1 MFMIYTTL
9 GLGAKLR
16 KLRIRQLGQNKIKD
30 SNMTSQEQS
39 EANRRNALKSTGP
52 KSKKGKARASLNA
65 LKHGLRAKD
74 IVLPS
79 EDGREFDG
87 LRRALITELGP
98 EGSLEEQIAERIV
111 ACLWRLRRVY
121 PIEAGIFVW
130 ESLTIE
136 LRNAEEEA
144 RGYQST
150 IRPRWAGDSDA
161 ERMTNQK
168 KHNKAMTCAS
178 KATQLLRRQARSP
191 GAAFRQDARIFNALS
206 KLSRYETAIERSL
219 FRALHLFEQ
228 LQAARREREASTPEV
243 GDAPD
248 NLRRV
253 QQLSNPHNG
262 G

>member
-1 MFMIYTTL
+1 
-9 GLGAKLR
+9 
-16 KLRIRQLGQNKIKD
+16 
-30 SNMTSQEQS
+30 
-39 EANRRNALKSTGP
+39 LKSTGP
-52 KSKKGKARASLNA
+52 KSTKGKARASLNA
-65 LKHGLRAKD
+65 LKHGLLAKD

-79 EDGREFDG
+79 EDEQEFEG
-87 LRRALITELGP
+87 LRRALITELRP

-111 ACLWRLRRVY
+111 ACLWRLRRIY

-144 RGYQST
+144 RGYERT
-150 IRPRWAGDSDA
+150 IGHHWAGDSDT

-168 KHNKAMTCAS
+168 KHNEAMICAS
-178 KATQLLRRQARSP
+178 KAKQLLRREAQGP
-191 GAAFRQDARIFNALS
+191 GAAFRRDAVYANALS

-228 LQAARREREASTPEV
+228 VQAARREREASAPEV

-253 QQLSNPHNG
+253 QHLSSPHNG
-262 G
+262 V

>member
-1 MFMIYTTL
+1 
-9 GLGAKLR
+9 
-16 KLRIRQLGQNKIKD
+16 
-30 SNMTSQEQS
+30 MTSQEQT

-52 KSKKGKARASLNA
+52 KSTKGKSRASLNA
-65 LKHGLRAKD
+65 LKHGLLAKD

-79 EDGREFDG
+79 EDEQEFEG
-87 LRRALITELGP
+87 LRRALITELRP

-111 ACLWRLRRVY
+111 ACLWRLRRIY
-121 PIEAGIFVW
+121 PIEAGIFVC

-144 RGYQST
+144 RGYEST
-150 IRPRWAGDSDA
+150 IRPCWAGESDA

-168 KHNKAMTCAS
+168 KHDEAMKCAS
-178 KATQLLRRQARSP
+178 KAKQLLRREAQGP
-191 GAAFRQDARIFNALS
+191 GAAFRRDAVYANALS

-219 FRALHLFEQ
+219 FRALHLFEH
-228 LQAARREREASTPEV
+228 LQAARREREASAPEI

-253 QQLSNPHNG
+253 QHLSSPHNG
-262 G
+262 V

>member
-1 MFMIYTTL
+1 
-9 GLGAKLR
+9 
-16 KLRIRQLGQNKIKD
+16 
-30 SNMTSQEQS
+30 MTSQEQT

-52 KSKKGKARASLNA
+52 KSTKGKARASLNA
-65 LKHGLRAKD
+65 LKHGLLAKD

-79 EDGREFDG
+79 EDEQEFEG

-130 ESLTIE
+130 ESLAIE
-136 LRNAEEEA
+136 HRNAEEEA
-144 RGYQST
+144 RECEETST
-150 IRPRWAGDSDA
+150 RYFRGETET
-161 ERMTNQK
+161 ERMANQK
-168 KHNKAMTCAS
+168 KYDKAMARAS
-178 KATQLLRRQARSP
+178 KAKQHMRREAQGP
-191 GAAFRQDARIFNALS
+191 GAAFRRDAGIFNALS

-228 LQAARREREASTPEV
+228 VQATRREREASAPKV

-248 NLRRV
+248 DLRLV
-253 QQLSNPHNG
+253 QQLSSPRNG

>member
-1 MFMIYTTL
+1 M
-9 GLGAKLR
+9 
-16 KLRIRQLGQNKIKD
+16 KD
-30 SNMTSQEQS
+30 SIMTSQDQT

-52 KSKKGKARASLNA
+52 KSTKGKARASLNA
-65 LKHGLRAKD
+65 LKHGLMAKD

-79 EDGREFDG
+79 EDEQEFEG
-87 LRRALITELGP
+87 LRRALITELQP

-121 PIEAGIFVW
+121 PIEAGILLW
-130 ESLTIE
+130 ESLSIE
-136 LRNAEEEA
+136 RDNALKEA
-144 RGYQST
+144 RGYQES
-150 IRPRWAGDSDA
+150 IRLHWAGESDS
-161 ERMTNQK
+161 ERLTNQK
-168 KHNKAMTCAS
+168 KHNEAMICAS
-178 KATQLLRRQARSP
+178 KAKQLLRREAQGP
-191 GAAFRQDARIFNALS
+191 GAAFRRDAVHANALS

-253 QQLSNPHNG
+253 QQLSSPHNG
-262 G
+262 V